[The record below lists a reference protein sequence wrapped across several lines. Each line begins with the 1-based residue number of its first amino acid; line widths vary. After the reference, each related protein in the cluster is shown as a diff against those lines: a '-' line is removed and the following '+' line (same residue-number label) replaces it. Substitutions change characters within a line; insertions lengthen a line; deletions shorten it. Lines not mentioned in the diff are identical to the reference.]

1 MRAMT
6 MNWVRVIVIG
16 SVLALAG
23 SASMPKVLAG
33 GHEHEKSDN
42 SAATKAERS
51 GEKSAH
57 AAPVQPG
64 HSEDGVDPNEAMV
77 RLLEGNLRYVTEQPN
92 GPDRGEA
99 RRIEVARG
107 QHPFAAI
114 VSCADSRVPPEII
127 FDQGLGDLF
136 VVRIAGNLATDEA
149 IGSIEYAVEHLGVRL
164 VVVLGH
170 EKCGAVKAA
179 LDGGHAPGRI
189 EDLVE
194 AIAPAVERSR
204 TRAGDP
210 LDNAVRAN
218 VRMVVDRLV
227 FAEPILAEKAR
238 EGAIKIVGAR
248 YDLDNGTVET
258 LR

>member
-1 MRAMT
+1 MR
-6 MNWVRVIVIG
+6 WIVM
-16 SVLALAG
+16 SLALGLAG
-23 SASMPKVLAG
+23 SAGVSEILAG
-33 GHEHEKSDN
+33 GHEHEKSDK
-42 SAATKAERS
+42 AVATQAERA
-51 GEKSAH
+51 GEKSGH
-57 AAPVQPG
+57 AAPTN
-64 HSEDGVDPNEAMV
+64 EGVDPNEAMV
-77 RLLEGNLRYVTEQPN
+77 RLLEGNLRYVTEQVASA
-92 GPDRGEA
+92 DRGGV
-99 RRIEVARG
+99 RRTEVAKG

-238 EGAIKIVGAR
+238 EGAIKIIGAR
-248 YDLDNGTVET
+248 YDLDSGTVET